1 MRTTFSLT
9 LLTASLSTLAVCQP
23 TRSRESRAEHPV
35 ASSSAPSAPGTTKIP
50 LTRRG
55 TSELTKRDGTLDW
68 AKANAHLARA
78 QSKYSRSVQNVKR
91 NSPTDAVLLA
101 RGVDEHDDA
110 AFLARRA
117 WATEGDT
124 LDWNSDDARVILG
137 KRDDKIFGGAA
148 AVVRGKKQP
157 KAVPVNPSASI
168 KLPNLAIAV
177 VKNPKAVYNPKVH
190 AISATASIGSSGGVG
205 LTEQSGGTV
214 WTGSVSIGTPAVAYT
229 LDFDTGSA
237 DLWVPSASCN
247 SAACNPH
254 TKYDPTKSSTSA
266 TVAGAQLSISY
277 GDGSSTTGTVYKD
290 TITIAGL
297 TATGQTFGAADS
309 MSSDWQDDPMDG
321 IFGMGYQAISQLN
334 TPPVFQTLIKDG
346 AVAKSQFSFKLGAS
360 GPELFLGGMNP
371 SLYVSGTTSWY
382 PVTSQAYWTISAT
395 ANVAGTPV
403 SALGS
408 FNAIIDTG
416 TSVVVAPTASAA
428 TFWGAVPGSAVY
440 GSGYYTYP
448 CATPPSLSFSFGS
461 GSDQWVIS
469 GDTLNLGKV
478 SSGSSRCVGSI
489 VGADLGLKAWV
500 IGDSFLEN
508 VYATFD
514 LSTNRVGFS
523 ELS

>member
-1 MRTTFSLT
+1 MLIE
-9 LLTASLSTLAVCQP
+9 
-23 TRSRESRAEHPV
+23 RS
-35 ASSSAPSAPGTTKIP
+35 
-50 LTRRG
+50 
-55 TSELTKRDGTLDW
+55 LDW
-68 AKANAHLARA
+68 ICINWYTSSCIYFGLRHWVR
-78 QSKYSRSVQNVKR
+78 
-91 NSPTDAVLLA
+91 LLC
-101 RGVDEHDDA
+101 
-110 AFLARRA
+110 L
-117 WATEGDT
+117 
-124 LDWNSDDARVILG
+124 
-137 KRDDKIFGGAA
+137 
-148 AVVRGKKQP
+148 
-157 KAVPVNPSASI
+157 
-168 KLPNLAIAV
+168 
-177 VKNPKAVYNPKVH
+177 
-190 AISATASIGSSGGVG
+190 
-205 LTEQSGGTV
+205 
-214 WTGSVSIGTPAVAYT
+214 GTPSLQLT
-229 LDFDTGSA
+229 ISFFNFGISSA

-334 TPPVFQTLIKDG
+334 TPPVFQTVSKPFIFLWDHTLTFDSNHQLIKDG

-416 TSVVVAPTASAA
+416 TSVVV
-428 TFWGAVPGSAVY
+428 V
-440 GSGYYTYP
+440 
-448 CATPPSLSFSFGS
+448 
-461 GSDQWVIS
+461 
-469 GDTLNLGKV
+469 
-478 SSGSSRCVGSI
+478 R
-489 VGADLGLKAWV
+489 
-500 IGDSFLEN
+500 
-508 VYATFD
+508 
-514 LSTNRVGFS
+514 
-523 ELS
+523 